1 MRLKTILVFPCGSE
15 IGLEIERS
23 LRQDFHFHLIG
34 GGSVKDHGGYVYS
47 DVIDDLPWL
56 SDQNL
61 IPKLRKVVEQR
72 KIDLI
77 YPANDMTIAVLKR
90 NETELGCKVVA
101 PPIETV
107 ETCLSKI
114 KTYERLR
121 GVVRL
126 PRTWQKDEIQE
137 FPVFAKPDIG
147 HSSIGAQLI
156 RSHDELMAYGERIQD
171 AVFCEYLPG
180 DEYTIDC
187 LSDSKGRLL
196 FSGARVRAR
205 RMNGISV
212 STVPVSA
219 EENKVFHDIA
229 ERINSAMPFVGA
241 WFFQM
246 KKTADGV
253 PVLMEVAARF
263 GGSSSLHRALG
274 INFAALSVWSAL
286 GYEVTTMANSFSVE
300 MDRALDNKFKLGL
313 NFDEVFLDFD
323 DTIVMTET
331 DKSINPATMRF
342 VFACINRKIKLT
354 VLSRHDGDL
363 MAELKDRRI
372 DGLFERVIHLPAD
385 AKKSDYIDNPHAI
398 FIDDSFSERKDVLS
412 KCGIP
417 VFGLD
422 MIEALL
428 V

>member
-1 MRLKTILVFPCGSE
+1 MNFKTILVFPCGSE
-15 IGLEIERS
+15 IGLEVERS
-23 LRQDFHFHLIG
+23 LRNDFHFRLIG
-34 GGSVKDHGGYVYS
+34 GGSVRDHGGYVFH
-47 DVIDDLPWL
+47 DVIDNLPWL
-56 SDQNL
+56 DDPDL

-72 KIDLI
+72 RIDLI

-90 NETELGCKVVA
+90 NEAELGCKVVA

-126 PRTWQKDEIQE
+126 PRTWQRDEIRE

-156 RSHDELMAYGERIQD
+156 RSHDELMTYGECNPN

-187 LSDSKGRLL
+187 LSDCRGRLL

-212 STVPVSA
+212 STAPVSA
-219 EENKVFHDIA
+219 EENKMFRDMA
-229 ERINSAMPFVGA
+229 EKINGAMSFVGA

-274 INFAALSVWSAL
+274 INFAVLSVWSAL
-286 GYEVTTMANSFSVE
+286 GYEVMAMANSFSVE

-313 NFDEVFLDFD
+313 TFDEVFLDYD

-331 DKSINPATMRF
+331 DKSINPAVMRF
-342 VFACINRKIKLT
+342 VFACINRKIRLT

-363 MAELKDRRI
+363 MAELKERRI
-372 DGLFERVIHLPAD
+372 DGLFGRVIHLSAD
-385 AKKSDYIDNPHAI
+385 AKKSDYIDNRHAI
-398 FIDDSFSERKDVLS
+398 FIDDSFSERMDVLS
-412 KCGIP
+412 RCGIP

-428 V
+428 A